1 MIVLVDIGRGLREG
15 LFMFWETAW
24 ALVLGF
30 TLSGAV
36 QAFVSREQMQARLG
50 DHGPRAVARASFFGM
65 VSSSCSYAASA
76 MTHSIV
82 RKGADFTSAMIFMI
96 ASTNLVIELGIVM
109 LVLLGWQFAVAEFV
123 GGPIMIILLA
133 LVGGVVF
140 TIVRRRPVADVD
152 ETAVVDRACATGVAG
167 DTDETTSSIR
177 SLAGWA
183 DASRYAL
190 ADATMLR
197 KELAIGY
204 GVAGLL
210 TAIVPT
216 HLWNDLFWHGHGVG
230 TSVENAL
237 VGPIIAML
245 SWVCSIGNV
254 PLAAALWSGGIAFG
268 GVIAFIFAD
277 LISMPLI
284 LIYRKFYGWRL
295 TARMVLVFY
304 AVMAVAGLA
313 TEGIFTLFHAV
324 PRTRA
329 VTVASAHF
337 SWNYTTYL
345 NLVFLA
351 LALGVW
357 WLARHGERFG
367 AGAGFAHD
375 VVCAMQVR
383 VADAPAQSTY
393 QGTTYY
399 FCSPRCR
406 ERFEANP
413 ERFVSPGASPQ
424 PGDDAPA
431 LDPVCHM
438 SVDPATAADHRVYE
452 GHDVWFCNVA
462 CAQRFDEDPTAYP
475 LADRPT
481 NPATSPLG
489 SVALETRR
497 TTMTAIDPVCHMSVD
512 PATAADHRVYEG
524 HDVWFCNVACAQ
536 RFDEDPTAYPLADA

>member
-140 TIVRRRPVADVD
+140 TVVRRRPVADVD

-329 VTVASAHF
+329 VTVASAHV

-475 LADRPT
+475 LAD
-481 NPATSPLG
+481 A
-489 SVALETRR
+489 
-497 TTMTAIDPVCHMSVD
+497 
-512 PATAADHRVYEG
+512 
-524 HDVWFCNVACAQ
+524 
-536 RFDEDPTAYPLADA
+536 